1 MTRKATTVLDAKA
14 EPRAVTLPIALAP
27 AGSLPFNTLQATM
40 SSDDATASSIFP
52 RTDWTELGK
61 AAEADEARLDR
72 LIRLY
77 LPPLRVYLA
86 ASFPS
91 LIDQWEVLLQEFA
104 EDKILKKGW
113 LQRADRER
121 GHFRDFL
128 KTSLRNFVLDRLDR
142 AEVKSPPVSL
152 EELKVE
158 LPGPEAPAEAF
169 DLTWVRTVLAETLRR
184 MEADCKDPSAA
195 QPRRGHIWEMFRIRL
210 LEPIFNDAT
219 QPPYDELIER
229 FGLKSPT
236 DASNMLLTAKRIF
249 KAHLTRV
256 IKDYAGQDAATT
268 AEIQALEGFIA
279 RLAGKL

>member
-1 MTRKATTVLDAKA
+1 
-14 EPRAVTLPIALAP
+14 
-27 AGSLPFNTLQATM
+27 M

-279 RLAGKL
+279 RLAGKV

>member
-1 MTRKATTVLDAKA
+1 
-14 EPRAVTLPIALAP
+14 
-27 AGSLPFNTLQATM
+27 M
-40 SSDDATASSIFP
+40 SADPKASSIFP
-52 RTDWTELGK
+52 QTDWTELGK

-77 LPPLRVYLA
+77 WPPLKIYLA

-91 LIDQWEVLLQEFA
+91 LKDQWDILLQEFA

-142 AEVKSPPVSL
+142 AEVKRAPLSL
-152 EELKVE
+152 DELEVE
-158 LPGPEAPAEAF
+158 LPGPEAPADEF

-184 MEADCKDPSAA
+184 MEADCKDPSAD
-195 QPRRGHIWEMFRIRL
+195 QPRRSHIWEMFRIRL
-210 LEPIFNDAT
+210 LAPIFDDSP
-219 QPPYDELIER
+219 QPPYEELIGR

-256 IKDYAGQDAATT
+256 IKEYAEQDAATA
-268 AEIQALEGFIA
+268 AEIQALEAFVT
-279 RLAGKL
+279 RLAKRS

>member
-1 MTRKATTVLDAKA
+1 
-14 EPRAVTLPIALAP
+14 
-27 AGSLPFNTLQATM
+27 M
-40 SSDDATASSIFP
+40 SADPTASSIFP

-77 LPPLRVYLA
+77 WPPLRIYLA

-91 LIDQWEVLLQEFA
+91 LKDQWDILLQEFA

-142 AEVKSPPVSL
+142 AEVKRPAVSL
-152 EELKVE
+152 DELEVE
-158 LPGPEAPAEAF
+158 LPSPEASSDEF

-184 MEADCKDPSAA
+184 MEADCKDPAA
-195 QPRRGHIWEMFRIRL
+195 DQPRRANIWEMFRVRL
-210 LEPIFNDAT
+210 LGPIFNDAP

-256 IKDYAGQDAATT
+256 IKEYAEQDAATAT
-268 AEIQALEGFIA
+268 EIQALEQFVNS
-279 RLAGKL
+279 LAKRT